1 MTNWI
6 VYEQPL
12 NERMRLFLRLDCMFR
27 QAYYS
32 LDKPS
37 VWDGRAS
44 MASLLDIL
52 SFFSRMDIKS
62 EVAKELERHADTLR
76 RLERMLGIDIVR
88 LNEVLDEVRG
98 ILERLYPKAQFGQS
112 LRQNEFLSAI
122 GKRIVMPGGTCE
134 FDLPAY
140 HQWLQGPAEPR
151 IRDLQEWM
159 EEFAPIPQAI
169 ALILAL
175 IRESAVPSRE
185 VAQAGVFQK
194 SLDPNA
200 TWQLVRV
207 SVLAEHRYF
216 AEISGGKHR
225 FTVRFMLPM
234 GAERPVQAAEDVEF
248 ELACC
253 MM

>member
-1 MTNWI
+1 MTNRI

-32 LDKPS
+32 LDKDS
-37 VWDGRAS
+37 VWDGRAG
-44 MASLLDIL
+44 MATLLDIL
-52 SFFSRMDIKS
+52 SFFSRVDIKS
-62 EVAKELERHADTLR
+62 EVARELERHAETLG
-76 RLERMLGIDIVR
+76 RLERAPGVDIVR
-88 LNEVLDEVRG
+88 LKEVLDEVHG
-98 ILERLYPKAQFGQS
+98 ILERLYPKAQFGQR

-122 GKRIVMPGGTCE
+122 SKRIVMPGGTCE

-140 HQWLQGPAEPR
+140 HQWLQRPAEAR
-151 IRDLQEWM
+151 IHDLQEWI
-159 EEFAPIPQAI
+159 EEFAPIPDAI

-175 IRESAVPSRE
+175 TRESAVPSRE
-185 VAQAGVFQK
+185 VAQAGIFQK
-194 SLDPNA
+194 NLDPNA
-200 TWQLVRV
+200 AWQLVRV
-207 SVLAEHRYF
+207 SVPAETRYF

-234 GAERPVQAAEDVEF
+234 GAERSVQAAEDVEF

-253 MM
+253 VI